1 MSASADLSLSKI
13 SSSHRVSE
21 QKKNGLYLTGDQAIA
36 IFLQKPNSGQ
46 IRHRSSTAVAQKYG
60 VSSKTVRDIWCARTW
75 HLQTMH
81 LDPMRPQR
89 PPARPGRPRGSKDK
103 APRRFNAKHHPNQQA
118 ADAAD
123 ARGPE
128 DACALFDNEDENDP
142 FHHDWQH
149 WDRAA
154 YGNLCCDSLLWYRK
168 AY

>member
-1 MSASADLSLSKI
+1 MKRS
-13 SSSHRVSE
+13 
-21 QKKNGLYLTGDQAIA
+21 QGLNIDQVIA
-36 IFLQKPNSGQ
+36 IFLQRPNKRFSNKLK
-46 IRHRSSTAVAQKYG
+46 STRGIALEYG

-103 APRRFNAKHHPNQQA
+103 APRRYRANWHPNKQA

-128 DACALFDNEDENDP
+128 DARALLYGDDENDP
-142 FHHDWQH
+142 FHDDWPH

-154 YGNLCCDSLLWYRK
+154 YAKHFSDNLLWCRK